1 MCTVRSKCQ
10 IQHLDVVLLQDIRI
24 RCAEPGRDEPE
35 LLFSIRTAHTALRHG
50 YTQLRLGSGNIHVLA
65 VISKL
70 LFILYILNIER
81 SQ

>member
-50 YTQLRLGSGNIHVLA
+50 YTQLRLGSGNILA